1 MCSTDETTGQCS
13 PLDTLESL
21 RRREHARGRG
31 REKQRKREEEGETE
45 EGGGGVSEG
54 VGGRRGGGRGGGRSA
69 GEGVEMKS
77 RSRRGGV
84 VERCFC
90 KMCSS

>member
-1 MCSTDETTGQCS
+1 MG
-13 PLDTLESL
+13 
-21 RRREHARGRG
+21 
-31 REKQRKREEEGETE
+31 EEEEDRV
-45 EGGGGVSEG
+45 GGVSEG
-54 VGGRRGGGRGGGRSA
+54 VGGIRGGGRGGGRSA

-77 RSRRGGV
+77 RRGGV

>member
-1 MCSTDETTGQCS
+1 MG
-13 PLDTLESL
+13 
-21 RRREHARGRG
+21 
-31 REKQRKREEEGETE
+31 EEEEDRV
-45 EGGGGVSEG
+45 GGVSEG